1 MENIWDKLTF
11 WFKNARPVSLP
22 QSLLPALLALALAL
36 AASEQ
41 PGSFSLPLGL
51 LAVLGAELAH
61 LSLNLFDDYFDYR
74 KLHSG
79 FRDRLAAAGQK
90 VRTSKTPYL
99 TSGQATLGE
108 LLAACLAFGAAACLC
123 GLPPLICRGWDIL
136 WLVGVCLVLGLFYS
150 APPLRLSY
158 HGLGDVVIGIVFGP
172 LLMLGVYLAACGS
185 LSFMIWP
192 LAIAM
197 GLLVANISYVH
208 SLLDVAPDRF
218 ADKKTLADL
227 LPTPRARLWA
237 CFALTFGPFAII
249 EALTILQI
257 ISSAWLL
264 PLLSMPLA
272 AALYA
277 SVKVWLRNPRQSF
290 PRLWWFGPMGNWH
303 GICERKLDWFMVRW
317 YLARNLSVAFALC
330 CLLAA
335 YISRV

>member
-1 MENIWDKLTF
+1 MEKIWDKLRF
-11 WFKNARPVSLP
+11 WFNNARPVALP
-22 QSLLPALLALALAL
+22 QSLLPALLALALA
-36 AASEQ
+36 ASEQ
-41 PGSFSLPLGL
+41 PASFNLLLGL

-74 KLHSG
+74 KLQSG

-90 VRTSKTPYL
+90 VRTGKTPYL
-99 TSGQATLGE
+99 TSGQANVGQ
-108 LLAACLAFGAAACLC
+108 LLAACLFFGAAACLC
-123 GLPPLICRGWDIL
+123 GLPVLICRGWGIL
-136 WLVGVCLVLGLFYS
+136 WLVGAGLLLGLFYS

-172 LLMLGVYLAACGS
+172 LLMFGVYLAACGT

-197 GLLVANISYVH
+197 GLLVANIGYVH
-208 SLLDVAPDRF
+208 SLLDVAPDRY
-218 ADKKTLADL
+218 AAKKTLADL
-227 LPTPRARLWA
+227 LPTADAKRWA
-237 CFALTFGPFAII
+237 CFVLTFGPFAII
-249 EALTILQI
+249 EVLTIFQV

-272 AALYA
+272 AACYA
-277 SVKVWLRNPRQSF
+277 SVKVWLRNPRSSF
-290 PRLWWFGPMGNWH
+290 PRLWWFGPMGNWQ

-335 YISRV
+335 YISRA